1 MIRVEHLHYTIGE
14 KQILKDINLQ
24 FEKNKIYGMIG
35 PNGAGKSTLLKHIMR
50 IIEPAKQTIFFEGQD
65 VIKIRTKDYAKKCS
79 FVFQENARDVDFTV
93 EEMIAMGRY
102 PYLDLLGSQ
111 NTEDQNIVEQ
121 IIEEL
126 SLCPFKGRSIMSLS
140 GGEAQKVFIGRAL
153 AQKTPLLLLDEPIS
167 MLDVHNS
174 IELLSRLQAIK
185 EKYGLTV
192 IMVLHDLNLA
202 FQYCDHIV
210 LLEKGEVILAGEKE
224 KVLKSEK
231 LQDVYKHKLK
241 IIEDFPHTYIVP
253 KID

>member
-50 IIEPAKQTIFFEGQD
+50 IIEPVKQTIFFEGQD

-111 NTEDQNIVEQ
+111 NKEDQNIVEQ

-126 SLCPFKGRSIMSLS
+126 SLCL
-140 GGEAQKVFIGRAL
+140 
-153 AQKTPLLLLDEPIS
+153 
-167 MLDVHNS
+167 
-174 IELLSRLQAIK
+174 
-185 EKYGLTV
+185 
-192 IMVLHDLNLA
+192 
-202 FQYCDHIV
+202 
-210 LLEKGEVILAGEKE
+210 
-224 KVLKSEK
+224 
-231 LQDVYKHKLK
+231 
-241 IIEDFPHTYIVP
+241 
-253 KID
+253 

>member
-50 IIEPAKQTIFFEGQD
+50 IIEPAKQNIFFEGQD

-111 NTEDQNIVEQ
+111 NKEDQNIVEQ

-126 SLCPFKGRSIMSLS
+126 SLCPFKERSIMSLS

-210 LLEKGEVILAGEKE
+210 LLEKGEVVLAGEKE

-231 LQDVYKHKLK
+231 LHDVYKHKLK